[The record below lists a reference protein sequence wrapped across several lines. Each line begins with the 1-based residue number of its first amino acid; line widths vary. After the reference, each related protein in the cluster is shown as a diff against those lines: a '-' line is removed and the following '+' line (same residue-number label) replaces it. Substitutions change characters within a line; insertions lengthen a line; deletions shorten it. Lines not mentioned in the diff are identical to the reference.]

1 MTDIWGS
8 ILQHR
13 GHSDLDGAYGSLG
26 VVLVQVVDV
35 SWQRN
40 AEEVVL
46 LPQAAQL
53 LVVHVRAHFEGGH
66 GRTCADIPEFHGL
79 VPWGRDQLSAVG
91 APADLENKTRRTAE
105 IYFLCPPASVHTRGM
120 YVHRWD
126 ISQPDK
132 TSKVWVMVFT
142 GALKAAQTAHLC
154 HTEKILAQMTLG
166 KKNNNNTHSIDSS
179 IVGFL
184 STQRTNFLT
193 STSITN
199 KYLEMTPRICVI
211 FRCISCVFGPKSTEP
226 KYPADSLLTW
236 PSALAVTNRLPSGEK
251 RTQLTNWLCSF

>member
-1 MTDIWGS
+1 MLRRWSFCHKQPSCWSFTS
-8 ILQHR
+8 VPILK
-13 GHSDLDGAYGSLG
+13 
-26 VVLVQVVDV
+26 VVTAVPAPTSQ
-35 SWQRN
+35 SFT
-40 AEEVVL
+40 VL
-46 LPQAAQL
+46 S
-53 LVVHVRAHFEGGH
+53 
-66 GRTCADIPEFHGL
+66 PE
-79 VPWGRDQLSAVG
+79 
-91 APADLENKTRRTAE
+91 AE
-105 IYFLCPPASVHTRGM
+105 ISWVLSGLQLTWRTKRGERQRFTFF
-120 YVHRWD
+120 VLQR
-126 ISQPDK
+126 
-132 TSKVWVMVFT
+132 VMVFT

-184 STQRTNFLT
+184 STQSTNFLT
-193 STSITN
+193 SSSITN
-199 KYLEMTPRICVI
+199 KYLEMTPRICVSVCVI